1 MKYKNL
7 GKTNEKIASLGIGT
21 WNMDS
26 FDDNIQVIRKAVELG
41 INFIDTAEMYG
52 SGLSEKIVGEAISDI
67 RDQVFIATKV
77 VPSNISYDNLIKAAE
92 RSLERLKIKTIDLYQ
107 IHWPSSSI
115 PISESMKAMEYLVDQ
130 GKIRYIGVSNF
141 SVKETSEAQTTLSKY
156 DLVSNQVEYNLLK
169 REIELDLLP
178 YCNKENITVIAYTPL
193 ANLDILSGER
203 GKIFTTLA
211 QKYNKTPIQTAL
223 NWILTKPNVTTI
235 PKTSSLDH
243 LEEIYGTLDWEISS
257 DDIVNIET
265 MFSI

>member
-1 MKYKNL
+1 
-7 GKTNEKIASLGIGT
+7 
-21 WNMDS
+21 
-26 FDDNIQVIRKAVELG
+26 
-41 INFIDTAEMYG
+41 
-52 SGLSEKIVGEAISDI
+52 
-67 RDQVFIATKV
+67 
-77 VPSNISYDNLIKAAE
+77 
-92 RSLERLKIKTIDLYQ
+92 
-107 IHWPSSSI
+107 
-115 PISESMKAMEYLVDQ
+115 MKAMEYLVDQ

-223 NWILTKPNVTTI
+223 NWILTKPNVITI
-235 PKTSSLDH
+235 PKTSRLDH